1 MGGIAT
7 SLLFSI
13 FEAWLIRAHADA
25 RLSSRWLSK
34 SFTWAAYGNSIIA
47 IASGLIANHAAE
59 SSTLHPVTPTSALH
73 MGGYLAPFDMALV
86 VSVMCGLAALYF
98 WEENYGQVEAL
109 PTSGDHRDAPSSSS
123 SSCWYGGGLGTA
135 FTVTMRSREILL
147 CGLVSSLYE
156 GSMYV
161 SCMFHGPHVV
171 PMKLPQR
178 FYNTYSSQL
187 DFCRSLSSCGLLLSC
202 RFPVMTLHSHLD

>member
-1 MGGIAT
+1 MYTDFKIFWVLIIGRILGGIAT

-25 RLSSRWLSK
+25 KLGPSWLSK

-59 SSTLHPVTPTSALH
+59 SSTLQPVTAGSALH

-86 VSVMCGLAALYF
+86 VSVVCGVAALYC
-98 WEENYGQVEAL
+98 WEENYGEINKTTANN
-109 PTSGDHRDAPSSSS
+109 HRDDATSPPSSSS
-123 SSCWYGGGLGTA
+123 SAYGGLATA
-135 FTVTMRSREILL
+135 FTVTMRSREVLL
-147 CGLVSSLYE
+147 CGLVSALYE

-161 SCMFHGPHVV
+161 SFFFRC
-171 PMKLPQR
+171 Q
-178 FYNTYSSQL
+178 YCCCC
-187 DFCRSLSSCGLLLSC
+187 CRRRGDKTQ
-202 RFPVMTLHSHLD
+202 V